1 MESILLQEK
10 NRQEEIIKNKPN
22 MLELGK
28 IEVWRVRGTPG
39 VSLLSQDEKAKFK
52 AFSRQDTRETF
63 ILSRCAIRSLIE
75 KYTQKPSEEKCI
87 DTHPGGKPFLVN
99 HPDLHFSL
107 SHSGKEVAIAFS
119 RTPIGFDVEKKEC
132 RADFVSIARR
142 FFSAAEAA
150 QIAAAGEHAASL
162 FVDLW
167 TAKEAILK
175 LEGSGISGGL
185 ERALVW
191 GDSEG
196 ELDNRRVHLHR
207 MEWPGFVARVASFEE
222 PRTVRLQ
229 ELIF

>member
-1 MESILLQEK
+1 MLQEK

-22 MLELGK
+22 MLELGR
-28 IEVWRVRGTPG
+28 IEVWRVRGMPD
-39 VSLLSQDEKAKFK
+39 VSLLSQDEKAKLK
-52 AFSRQDTRETF
+52 AISCQDTRETF
-63 ILSRCAIRSLIE
+63 ILSRCAIRSLVA
-75 KYTQKPSEEKCI
+75 KYTRKPSEEKCI

-119 RTPIGFDVEKKEC
+119 RMPIGFDVEKKER

-142 FFSAAEAA
+142 FFSVAEAA

-191 GDSEG
+191 SEFEG
-196 ELDNRRVHLHR
+196 ELDGRRVHLHR

-222 PRTVRLQ
+222 PRFVRVK
-229 ELIF
+229 ELVFQ